1 MKKLNFAILLSIFL
15 CWNNAQAEDIF
26 GNSELEFVTEDE
38 TVSEDTSWRRKD
50 DEDNKFLSSFLSSK
64 ITAST
69 AKNINDAEKIFCYT
83 VDYAPADYKGY
94 LINDLALKGSCGE
107 ISETGKSLFKNTLF
121 NNNSAYSNNIESC
134 NISPKIMLRFVNG
147 IDYTDV
153 LLSTTKWFQFDTVDE
168 ENLVAMYSFTLK
180 VGNGTQNDASIASTV
195 KQVALTYTDSAVDSL
210 ISSNYVKA
218 PVFSAW
224 WGSGSENSPCVSPTE
239 EAGFAAALLA
249 ALTTGTNAVSSSSV
263 EINIKIEYDWGSV
276 FNNDNPYDFFN
287 GTVKVQGVDTPIT
300 GSTVYSKTNEKTV
313 TYKDLAVEALGAI
326 DAAFQ
331 TSAEEK
337 LEQEED
343 YEYTMI
349 LSFESVSKNQ

>member
-153 LLSTTKWFQFDTVDE
+153 LLSTPCHSLTFFHGRDITTVNAAPGKAIIEQIVNAYMELEEKFLSPALLGQMVPNGHIVTQDQKE
-168 ENLVAMYSFTLK
+168 IVRKMNASNENLK
-180 VGNGTQNDASIASTV
+180 KWGNEPKDETKNTP
-195 KQVALTYTDSAVDSL
+195 
-210 ISSNYVKA
+210 KA
-218 PVFSAW
+218 D
-224 WGSGSENSPCVSPTE
+224 G
-239 EAGFAAALLA
+239 
-249 ALTTGTNAVSSSSV
+249 
-263 EINIKIEYDWGSV
+263 IN
-276 FNNDNPYDFFN
+276 
-287 GTVKVQGVDTPIT
+287 
-300 GSTVYSKTNEKTV
+300 
-313 TYKDLAVEALGAI
+313 
-326 DAAFQ
+326 
-331 TSAEEK
+331 
-337 LEQEED
+337 
-343 YEYTMI
+343 
-349 LSFESVSKNQ
+349 